1 MNVDVIDSFRVENH
15 EVAILF
21 AKFTDGVEMV
31 SAAEYPSSVSG
42 GTQNTTVTLVCFIA
56 ARMVSRHSFDKLFKL
71 DFLLWT
77 CFHPTLLSDVLAAQ
91 LLVSIG
97 WVTSLIVAKDAMV
110 IR

>member
-1 MNVDVIDSFRVENH
+1 
-15 EVAILF
+15 
-21 AKFTDGVEMV
+21 
-31 SAAEYPSSVSG
+31 
-42 GTQNTTVTLVCFIA
+42 
-56 ARMVSRHSFDKLFKL
+56 MVSRRSFDKLFKL

-77 CFHPTLLSDVLAAQ
+77 CFHPTLLSDGLAAQ